1 MKKYIKLY
9 NISLKLS
16 VISTAICSG
25 ILAVLLNDIIASYQI
40 EGTQEGLMSSMISA
54 GALTALFTAILIQG
68 CFKKTQF
75 IIFFGL
81 IAAAAMI
88 IQGNPLSFSMFLLA
102 CIMMGF
108 GNGGADSYQSSFLAD
123 LNKEDT
129 PRHMGA
135 MHGIFGIGG
144 VLTPIIF
151 NTMLKYYHWHTIYI
165 IAGIVSMVFIIQFAI
180 ISKYLD
186 KRLCVVSRVEPKFSI
201 KGLTKLIFKKNFVLL
216 LLCIFFSAAA
226 QSGVIVWTIRYVSVY
241 LNNPGLAGI
250 CLSVFWIATTVS
262 RFCSP
267 LIPWKPCKIMAIG
280 AFVSAILW
288 TIALVINIPFS
299 IFVACIL
306 VGLASG
312 SGIPMSL
319 SEGTSMYKEQTGL
332 VTSMLMISK
341 SMGQILSP
349 IIVAFVSSKYQMQIG
364 MLVTSIFFA
373 INGMFSISIIN
384 KKAKTSHD
392 NILNII

>member
-16 VISTAICSG
+16 VISTAICTG
-25 ILAVLLNDIIASYQI
+25 VLAVLLNDIIASYQL
-40 EGTQEGLMSSMISA
+40 EGTQEGLMSSMISV
-54 GALTALFTAILIQG
+54 GALTALFTAILLQG
-68 CFKKTQF
+68 YFKKTQF

-81 IAAAAMI
+81 IATATMI
-88 IQGNPLSFSMFLLA
+88 IQGIPMSFPVFLLA

-144 VLTPIIF
+144 VLTPIVF
-151 NTMLKYYHWHTIYI
+151 NTMLKYYHWRTIYI
-165 IAGIVSMVFIIQFAI
+165 IAGIVCMAFIIQFAI
-180 ISKYLD
+180 ASKYLN
-186 KRLCVVSRVEPKFSI
+186 KRLFVVSKVEPKFSF
-201 KGLTKLIFKKNFVLL
+201 KGLNKLIFRKSFVLL
-216 LLCIFFSAAA
+216 LFCIFFSAAA

-241 LNNPGLAGI
+241 LNSPGLAGI

-267 LIPWKPCKIMAIG
+267 LIQCKPIKIMAIG
-280 AFVSAILW
+280 AFISAALW
-288 TIALVINIPFS
+288 ATALAINSPIS
-299 IFVACIL
+299 IFTACIL

-319 SEGTSMYKEQTGL
+319 SEGTSMFREQTGL

-341 SMGQILSP
+341 SVGQILSP
-349 IIVAFVSSKYQMQIG
+349 IMVAFISSKYQMQVG
-364 MLVTSIFFA
+364 MLVTSVFFA
-373 INGMFSISIIN
+373 VNGIFSVLVISK
-384 KKAKTSHD
+384 KKAKT
-392 NILNII
+392 IIS